1 MGRLNADGSAERAQV
16 GCTLAASISPNASN
30 GVTMSY
36 TRLELTVQDR
46 VGHLRLN
53 CPDEYNRMPPAF
65 WSEFP
70 AALDEVDRRGDV
82 RALVVSSTGKHFTAG
97 MDVSAFTGARE
108 HAWDRGRAGEQAR
121 RNLDRLQR
129 VFTRLE
135 TLRMPVLAAVQG
147 GCIGGGVDLIAA
159 CDARY
164 CTADAFFCIQEINI
178 GLAADVGTL
187 QRLPRL
193 IPDGL
198 MRELAYTGRR
208 MPAAEAFER
217 GLVNRVFDTQDAM
230 VDGVLAIA
238 REIATKSPLAIMSTK
253 HLLNYGRDHSVADT
267 LEYQQVWMGAVS
279 QGDEIGAY
287 FRAKAAGSEPE
298 FADLPPLD

>member
-1 MGRLNADGSAERAQV
+1 
-16 GCTLAASISPNASN
+16 
-30 GVTMSY
+30 MSY
-36 TRLELTVQDR
+36 TRLALTIEDR
-46 VGHLRLN
+46 IAHLQLN

-70 AALDEVDRRGDV
+70 AALEAVDRRGDV

-97 MDVSAFTGARE
+97 MDVTAFTGSRE
-108 HAWDRGRAGEQAR
+108 QAWDRGRAGEAAR
-121 RNLDRLQR
+121 RHLDRLQQ

-147 GCIGGGVDLIAA
+147 GCVGGGVDLIAA
-159 CDARY
+159 CDVRY

-187 QRLPRL
+187 QRLPKL

-208 MPAAEAFER
+208 MPAREALER
-217 GLVNRVFDTQDAM
+217 GLVNRVFDTQADM
-230 VDGVLAIA
+230 LEGVTAIA
-238 REIATKSPLAIMSTK
+238 REIASKSPLAIMSTK

-267 LEYQQVWMGAVS
+267 LSYQQVWMGAVS
-279 QGDEIGAY
+279 QGDEIAAH
-287 FRAKAAGSEPE
+287 FKAKAAGGEPE
-298 FADLPPLD
+298 FRDLPPLD